1 MEAGEGANE
10 GDKEGEKR
18 GRKEAH
24 CSRRGR
30 DFQGRK
36 EGIPPLLRGRSRGRK
51 EGEKGQKKCISL
63 RDKAVRFWAE
73 PLGESAVLF
82 L

>member
-1 MEAGEGANE
+1 MEAGEGADE
-10 GDKEGEKR
+10 GDKEGGKR

-36 EGIPPLLRGRSRGRK
+36 ESIPPLLGVVKREKRGVKGAK
-51 EGEKGQKKCISL
+51 KLYLAEG
-63 RDKAVRFWAE
+63 
-73 PLGESAVLF
+73 
-82 L
+82 

>member
-1 MEAGEGANE
+1 MEAGEGADE
-10 GDKEGEKR
+10 GDKEGGKR

-36 EGIPPLLRGRSRGRK
+36 ESIPPLLGGGQ
-51 EGEKGQKKCISL
+51 EGEKRGK
-63 RDKAVRFWAE
+63 R
-73 PLGESAVLF
+73 GEKIVSR
-82 L
+82 